1 MKKII
6 SFVLCAVMV
15 CTSAALFAGCG
26 SGSGSGSSENKGE
39 VNVYNWGDYVAN
51 GMDGLKDVVAEFE
64 KETGIKVNYTTY
76 DTNEELYNMLKN
88 SNAEYDVIVPSE
100 YMVTKLK
107 SEDMLMEINF
117 DNIPNYKYI
126 NERFKKLPCDPE
138 GKYTVCYDWGVTAMI
153 YDKTKVDKKPTSWE
167 ALWDPKLKGQILM
180 INNSR
185 DAMGIAMQLCG
196 INPSNFTKEDV
207 DKAAAKLREQ
217 KPLVKKYVMDQV
229 FTEMEGSQAAIAPYY
244 AGDISVIMDNNE
256 NLDYAFP
263 ESGSNLFYDSFCIP
277 KTCKNKE
284 NAEAFINFMN
294 KPEIAAEN
302 CKYLLYGTPNDG
314 ALEYL
319 DDDIK
324 NSELTFPSDEYVNK
338 CYTFSDVDPE
348 VYAYMQEQFLKI
360 QSTN

>member
-6 SFVLCAVMV
+6 SFVLCAVLI

-107 SEDMLMEINF
+107 SEDMLMELNF

-196 INPSNFTKEDV
+196 INPSNFTKADV

-244 AGDISVIMDNNE
+244 AGDISVIMENNK

-319 DDDIK
+319 DEDIK
-324 NSELTFPSDEYVNK
+324 NSELTFPSDEYVKK

>member
-6 SFVLCAVMV
+6 SFILCAVII
-15 CTSAALFAGCG
+15 SASTVLFAGCG
-26 SGSGSGSSENKGE
+26 SNNSAEDKGE

-51 GMDGLKDVVAEFE
+51 GMDGLKDVVKEFE
-64 KETGIKVNYTTY
+64 NETGIRVNYTTY

-88 SNAEYDVIVPSE
+88 SNAAYDVIVPSD
-100 YMVTKLK
+100 YMITKLIR
-107 SEDMLMEINF
+107 EDMLLELNF
-117 DNIPNYKYI
+117 DNIPNYSQI
-126 NERFKKLPCDPE
+126 NDRFKKLSCDPD
-138 GKYTVCYDWGVTAMI
+138 GKYSVCYSWGVTAMV
-153 YDKTKVDKKPTSWE
+153 YDKTKVDKKPTSWN
-167 ALWDPKLKGQILM
+167 ALWDEKLKGDILM

-196 INPSNFTKEDV
+196 INPTNFTKADV
-207 DKAAAKLREQ
+207 DKAAQKLKEQ

-244 AGDISVIMDNNE
+244 AGDIAVIMENNE
-256 NLDYAFP
+256 DLDYAFP
-263 ESGSNLFYDSFCIP
+263 EDGSNLFYDAFCIP
-277 KTCKNKE
+277 KSCKNKD

-302 CKYLLYGTPNDG
+302 CKYLRYGSPNDG

-324 NSELTFPSDEYVNK
+324 NSELTFPSDAYLDK
-338 CYTFSDVDPE
+338 CYTFGDVDSE
-348 VYAYMQEQFLKI
+348 TFAYMQDQFLKL
-360 QSTN
+360 QTGS

>member
-107 SEDMLMEINF
+107 SEDMLMELNF

-167 ALWDPKLKGQILM
+167 ALWDP
-180 INNSR
+180 
-185 DAMGIAMQLCG
+185 

-263 ESGSNLFYDSFCIP
+263 ESGSNLFYDAFCIP

-284 NAEAFINFMN
+284 NAEAFINFMH